1 MMKGGSAIYCPGCN
15 NRLIVGV
22 AGKKVELPTTVTCS
36 KCGGTIAIAKSES
49 TGVHVT
55 LQSAGAAR

>member
-55 LQSAGAAR
+55 LRSAGAAH

>member
-15 NRLIVGV
+15 NRQVVGV
-22 AGKKVELPTTVTCS
+22 AGQKVELPTAVTCS
-36 KCGGTIAIAKSES
+36 KCGGTISIAKSES

-55 LQSAGAAR
+55 LQSAGATH